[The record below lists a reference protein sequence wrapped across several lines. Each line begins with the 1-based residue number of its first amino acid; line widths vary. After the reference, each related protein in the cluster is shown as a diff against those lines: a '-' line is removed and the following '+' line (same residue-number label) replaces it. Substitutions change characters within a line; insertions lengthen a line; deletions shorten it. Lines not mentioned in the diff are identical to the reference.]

1 MTANPSSPPP
11 LTPVLAAL
19 QDLIQVVA
27 QLRSPTGCPW
37 DREQTPQSLIP
48 YVLEEAYET
57 VHALRSEDPAAIAE
71 ELGDLLLQ
79 VVLQAQI
86 ASEQG
91 QFSLATV
98 AAHITQKLIR
108 RHPHVFGDRRV
119 ETAAE
124 VHQQWEQIKAAEK
137 GESDRPPLLSTT
149 LQRYAQTLP
158 PLLASEKI
166 SRKAAAAGFEW
177 ACLEDVW
184 GKVHE
189 ELNELKQAV
198 EHQSRAEQEAELGDL
213 FFALIQIARWQHIDP
228 MAALQGTNQRF
239 IQRLAR
245 MERLSDRPLADC
257 TIAELEAL
265 WQQAKAQLAQP
276 TASDIGPV
284 ATPTLD

>member
-1 MTANPSSPPP
+1 MTAAPSPATPPDCSDT
-11 LTPVLAAL
+11 LVAL
-19 QDLIQVVA
+19 QELIQVVA

-98 AAHITQKLIR
+98 AEHITAKLIR
-108 RHPHVFGDRRV
+108 RHPHVFGDRSV
-119 ETAAE
+119 ATAEE

-137 GESDRPPLLSTT
+137 GEADRPVRLSTA
-149 LQRYAQTLP
+149 LQRYARTLP

-166 SRKAAAAGFEW
+166 SRKAAAVGFEW
-177 ACLEDVW
+177 DCLADVW
-184 GKVHE
+184 DKVHE
-189 ELNELKQAV
+189 ELDELKQAV
-198 EHQSRAEQEAELGDL
+198 LSESQAEQEAELGDL
-213 FFALIQIARWQHIDP
+213 FFALIQIARWQQIDP

-239 IQRLAR
+239 IQRLTL
-245 MERLSDRPLADC
+245 METFCDRPLTDYSSG
-257 TIAELEAL
+257 ELEAL
-265 WQQAKAQLAQP
+265 WQQAKAQLAQQAAPPQP
-276 TASDIGPV
+276 T
-284 ATPTLD
+284 

>member
-1 MTANPSSPPP
+1 MTAAPSSPTPP
-11 LTPVLAAL
+11 TLTPTLVAL

-27 QLRSPTGCPW
+27 QLRSPSGCPW

-98 AAHITQKLIR
+98 AEHITQKLIR
-108 RHPHVFGDRRV
+108 RHPHVFGDRSL
-119 ETAAE
+119 ETADE

-137 GESDRPPLLSTT
+137 GESDRPPLLSTA
-149 LQRYAQTLP
+149 LERYARTLP

-177 ACLEDVW
+177 DCIAAVW
-184 GKVHE
+184 EKVHE
-189 ELNELKQAV
+189 ELAELKQAV
-198 EHQSRAEQEAELGDL
+198 QSESRAAQEAELGDL
-213 FFALIQIARWQHIDP
+213 FFALVQIARWQQIDP
-228 MAALQGTNQRF
+228 MAALQDTNQRF
-239 IQRLAR
+239 IQRIAL
-245 MERLSDRPLADC
+245 METLSDRPLSDC

-265 WQQAKAQLAQP
+265 WQHAKVQLAAP
-276 TASDIGPV
+276 S
-284 ATPTLD
+284 TPTPTQPPS